1 MEKHLHIIALTIP
14 FPVDYGGVYDLFYKL
29 VALHNEGVQIH
40 LHCFEYGDRKQQEE
54 LNKYCASVHYYPR
67 KSFLNSLFSSL
78 PYIVS
83 SRADNNLI
91 QYLLQNH
98 HPLLMEGVHCTY
110 LLLDERFATRKKI
123 LRLHNVEYEYYKDLS
138 LATTS
143 FWKKL
148 FFKREQRL
156 LYHFEKTV
164 AEKANSILAV
174 TEKDVITY
182 QQEFGAKNIR
192 YMPLFLPT
200 DWSVNCLK
208 GRGNYC
214 LYQGDLSVI
223 SNEKAALWL
232 IEEVFAGT
240 KYKLIIAGKNPSLKL
255 FKAAAKRSNV
265 LVMANPEK
273 EQMQDFIKQAH
284 IHILPSYSNTGIKL
298 KLLNALYNGRFCLVN
313 ELTAGGSGVEQLCH
327 FFEDASSCKQKIK
340 ELLETEFTQADIDNR
355 KALLSLAFN
364 NSENAKEFI
373 EKELS

>member
-1 MEKHLHIIALTIP
+1 LEKHLQIIALTIP

-67 KSFLNSLFSSL
+67 KSFISSLFSGL

-91 QYLLQNH
+91 QYLLQNN
-98 HPLLMEGVHCTY
+98 HPLLMEGVHCAY
-110 LLLDERFATRKKI
+110 PLLDERFTNRKKI

-156 LYHFEKTV
+156 LYNFEKTI
-164 AEKANSILAV
+164 ANKADSILAV
-174 TEKDVITY
+174 TQKDVITY
-182 QQEFGAKNIR
+182 QKEFGAKNIR
-192 YMPLFLPT
+192 FMPLFLPT
-200 DWSVNCLK
+200 DWTVNCLK

-255 FKAAAKRSNV
+255 FKAAAKRLNV

-298 KLLNALYNGRFCLVN
+298 KLLNALYNGRICLVN
-313 ELTAGGSGVEQLCH
+313 DLTAGGSGVEQLCH
-327 FFEDASSCKQKIK
+327 FFEDAASCKQKIK

-355 KALLSLAFN
+355 KALLSHAFN
-364 NSENAKEFI
+364 NKENAKDFI
-373 EKELS
+373 QKELC